1 MSSRIARRG
10 FLASSA
16 AAAALAQTADLG
28 FLGRLPAV
36 TAAEAKGATGK
47 VQFDPSIEPLVSLL
61 EETDRGKLLERVAG
75 EIHAGRS
82 YRDVV
87 AALQLAGVRNVKPR
101 PEVGFK
107 FHAVLVVNSAMLASL
122 SGPDEHRWLPIF
134 WALDYFKDAQA
145 DQRRK
150 EAWVMQ
156 AVNDS
161 NMPTADQAAKAFT
174 NAMDS
179 WDEMAAD
186 AAIAR
191 LARSAGIDQTYE
203 LFYRYAARDFR
214 SIGHKAI
221 FVANSHRTLETI
233 GVEHAEPIMRSL
245 AFALLMHEG
254 GNPAKGDAPADRSW
268 RANVPRAASLRH
280 DWLDGKL
287 DASVTQSLLEA
298 FRTQSADEISEAV
311 VATINKGVAPQSV
324 WDAIFLAAGEL
335 LMRQP
340 AIVPLHAVTT
350 SNALNYLWRASADDT
365 TRRMLLLQAAAY
377 IPFFREA
384 ASGRGKLPDLKID
397 AITIESPKGTGAEAV
412 GEIFADVSSDP
423 KSAARKTLG
432 WLASHGQPGPLI
444 DAARVLVFLKG
455 NDAHDYKFSSAVLED
470 WQHISPE
477 FRDRYLASSMFKLCG
492 TGDRDNP
499 LVERARAALA
509 AS

>member
-1 MSSRIARRG
+1 MSARIARRG
-10 FLASSA
+10 FLASSTA
-16 AAAALAQTADLG
+16 AAAFAQTADLG

-36 TAAEAKGATGK
+36 TAAEAQGTAGK
-47 VQFDPSIEPLVSLL
+47 VQFDPSIEPLVSLI
-61 EETDRGKLLERVAG
+61 EQTDRSKLLERVAG

-82 YRDVV
+82 YRDIVT
-87 AALQLAGVRNVKPR
+87 ALQLAGVRNVKPR

-134 WALDYFKDAQA
+134 WALDYFKEAQA

-186 AAIAR
+186 AAVVA
-191 LARSAGIDQTYE
+191 LARSGRARYAYE

-221 FVANSHRTLETI
+221 FVANSQRALETI
-233 GVEHAEPIMRSL
+233 GWEHAEPIMRSL

-254 GNPAKGDAPADRSW
+254 DNPADRDAPADRDW
-268 RANVPRAASLRH
+268 RNNIHRARKLRD
-280 DWLDGKL
+280 DWLGGEMKSS
-287 DASVTQSLLEA
+287 ATVEFLEM
-298 FRTQSADEISEAV
+298 FRRRSSDEMSEAV
-311 VATINKGVAPQSV
+311 VEALNHGVSPQSI
-324 WDAIFLAAGEL
+324 WDAVFLAAGEL

-350 SNALNYLWRASADDT
+350 SNALHYLWRSSVNDFW
-365 TRRMLLLQAAAY
+365 RGMLLLQAAAY

-384 ASGRGKLPDLKID
+384 AGGRGKLADLKID
-397 AITIESPKGTGAEAV
+397 TISSESPKATGAEAV

-492 TGDRDNP
+492 SGDRDNP
-499 LVERARAALA
+499 LVERTRAALV
-509 AS
+509 SS